1 MTRFRQA
8 LLDELQSRVANPDP
22 APRAA
27 RSSLRWLAFG
37 AGALAAAVIAAAI
50 VIQGGGTPAY
60 AVTANPDGTVLVTV
74 NRIEDPAPANRAL
87 REISNRVVVMRPS
100 AEDDCPVADRGNLL
114 PLHLAD
120 AFRANEALEQ
130 PHENNQVRI
139 RPDYIP
145 SDAVLVLVP
154 VKPDEGGGARIL
166 RLWYATPGPRCLVY
180 PPLSGPVPVPTESA
194 HR

>member
-27 RSSLRWLAFG
+27 GLSRRWLAFG
-37 AGALAAAVIAAAI
+37 GAALAAAAIAAAI
-50 VIQGGGTPAY
+50 AIPSRGTPAY
-60 AVTANPDGTVLVTV
+60 AVTANPDGTVSVTV

-87 REISNRVVVMRPS
+87 QEIGNRMVVMRPS
-100 AEDDCPVADRGNLL
+100 AEDDCPVADRGILL

-120 AFRANEALEQ
+120 AFRAEEALEQ
-130 PHENNQVRI
+130 PQDNGVRI

-145 SDAVLVLVP
+145 SDAILVLVP
-154 VKPDEGGGARIL
+154 VKAGGGGVARIL
-166 RLWYATPGPRCLVY
+166 RSWYAAPGPTCVVY
-180 PPLSGPVPVPTESA
+180 PPSAGTVPVPSESA